1 MLMDAIYKKY
11 LTTMALIWTGC
22 FVVFLFVYMLVLAP
36 QHNQKERLEKHLAKQ
51 KKIYEVAS
59 KLTDKQNR
67 DKLNEE
73 LDALKERLN
82 QFVVNFEDAANLT
95 FDIRQV
101 AKENNTS
108 AFTIRTRIA
117 GLNQKKAKFE
127 YIQQNQ
133 IELDFTSGFTEF
145 ATFLNAL
152 ERHKPVVFVDRF
164 SIVRSELSNSGHQ
177 VDMNLSVLVK
187 KRERE
192 DERIGLAG

>member
-1 MLMDAIYKKY
+1 MDAICKKY
-11 LTTMALIWTGC
+11 LTTMTLIWTGC
-22 FVVFLFVYMLVLAP
+22 FVMFLFVYMLMLAP
-36 QHNQKERLEKHLAKQ
+36 QHNQKEHLEKHLAKQ

-73 LDALKERLN
+73 LEALKERLN

-117 GLNQKKAKFE
+117 ELNRKKAKFE

-133 IELDFTSGFTEF
+133 IDLDFTSSFTEF

-164 SIVRSELSNSGHQ
+164 SITRSEESTLGHK

-187 KRERE
+187 KRENKE
-192 DERIGLAG
+192 ERIGLTG